1 MSEFVK
7 VAQTGEIAPG
17 TGKVVEADGKRIA
30 IFYVDGTFFAIDDTC
45 TLSEEMIVGT
55 EVTCPRHGAV
65 FDVTSGA
72 VLGPPA
78 SLSVANYAVR
88 VEGENL
94 EIAI

>member
-1 MSEFVK
+1 M
-7 VAQTGEIAPG
+7 ARG
-17 TGKVVEADGKRIA
+17 
-30 IFYVDGTFFAIDDTC
+30 
-45 TLSEEMIVGT
+45 
-55 EVTCPRHGAV
+55 V